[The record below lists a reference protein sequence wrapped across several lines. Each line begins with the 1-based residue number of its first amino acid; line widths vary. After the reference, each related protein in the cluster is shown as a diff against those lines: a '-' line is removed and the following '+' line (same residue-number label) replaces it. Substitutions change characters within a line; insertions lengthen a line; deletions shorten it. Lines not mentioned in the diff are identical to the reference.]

1 MNLHR
6 NVSSYLNVA
15 SISQYSSARIY
26 KAIKSNVFCIFI
38 FVQYTLVLLAEAWVS
53 RGPLGNPMTHWGT
66 GYLTG
71 FHFITLEEFFLLGTL
86 FCIFLLLN
94 ILFFPLKY
102 LLLHV
107 VLASVGERLQ
117 ELATGL
123 IQSGSFCDPTKEIRI
138 YLKSGT
144 WAHLIS
150 NCVGFSWR

>member
-1 MNLHR
+1 
-6 NVSSYLNVA
+6 
-15 SISQYSSARIY
+15 
-26 KAIKSNVFCIFI
+26 
-38 FVQYTLVLLAEAWVS
+38 
-53 RGPLGNPMTHWGT
+53 MTHWGT
-66 GYLTG
+66 VYLIG

-94 ILFFPLKY
+94 TLFFPLKY

-107 VLASVGERLQ
+107 VLVSVGERFQ

-138 YLKSGT
+138 HLKSGT

-150 NCVGFSWR
+150 DCVSFS